1 VTATP
6 TVRAARDADIPHV
19 LVITIDRPDH
29 GNAIDLSTAE
39 ALCAALASAEDDDDV
54 KVIIL
59 QGSGRDLTSGTD
71 AAEAFEMYLRAP
83 GGSVGKFPSQRARLI
98 ALDEAWWGPR
108 GLYAR
113 LLRCRKVTVLA
124 ARGNCFEAG
133 LYFALACDLVL
144 ACPTARFANPRWR
157 TIGVDGDVSML
168 INAVGLKRAKELMF
182 TDRVWDGDQ
191 ACRYGLV
198 DDVVAEADLD
208 VAVRELAQT
217 CAAIMRDGIVT
228 EKYAVAASLE
238 RMQTGTG
245 FAAAQVVG
253 ASLSN
258 LHSQPGE
265 CNLLREARDRG
276 LESTLGTLRALHGG
290 ET

>member
-1 VTATP
+1 VTAQP
-6 TVRAARDADIPHV
+6 TVRAARAADIPHV
-19 LVITIDRPDH
+19 LVLTIDRPEH
-29 GNAIDLSTAE
+29 GNAVDLATAN
-39 ALCAALASAEDDDDV
+39 ALCAALATAEDDDDV
-54 KVIIL
+54 KVVVV
-59 QGSGRDLTSGTD
+59 QGAGTHLTCGSD
-71 AAEAFEMYLRAP
+71 AAEAFEMYRRAP
-83 GGSVGKFPSQRARLI
+83 GGSIGKFPSQRARLI

-124 ARGNCFEAG
+124 ARGNCFEVG

-144 ACPTARFANPRWR
+144 ACPSARFANPRWR

-191 ACRYGLV
+191 ARRYGLV
-198 DDVVAEADLD
+198 DDVVADADLD
-208 VAVRELAQT
+208 AAVRELART

-228 EKYAVAASLE
+228 EKYAVTASLE

-245 FAAAQVVG
+245 FATAQVVG

-258 LHSQPGE
+258 LHFQPGE
-265 CNLLREARDRG
+265 FNLLREARDRG
-276 LESTLGTLRALHGG
+276 LESALGALRALHGG
-290 ET
+290 DT